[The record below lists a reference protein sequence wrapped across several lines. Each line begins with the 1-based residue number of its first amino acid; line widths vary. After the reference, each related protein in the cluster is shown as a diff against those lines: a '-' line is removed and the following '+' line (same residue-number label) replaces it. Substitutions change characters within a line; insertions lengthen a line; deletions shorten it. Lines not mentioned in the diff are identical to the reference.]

1 MMLALAEHDPAAKKR
16 LVELLEKNVTRP
28 ADVKRI
34 DPLLATLKNGKTPIV
49 IA

>member
-1 MMLALAEHDPAAKKR
+1 MLALAEHDPAAKKR

-34 DPLLATLKNGKTPIV
+34 EPLLAALKNGKTQTV
-49 IA
+49 NA

>member
-1 MMLALAEHDPAAKKR
+1 MMLALAEHDPAVKKR

-34 DPLLATLKNGKTPIV
+34 EPLLVVLKTEIHKL
-49 IA
+49 